1 MPVYIVDN
9 EEYDIPKSRVAEFEG
24 KAPNAK
30 VRYTVGEDVYDI
42 PIAAKSAFEDKYKDA
57 QPFSY
62 VDKYLND
69 AYAEREKLEKM
80 SHERRKQLQSPMS
93 GFVGGMAP
101 ISLGAM
107 SENSD
112 EELKKIYAA
121 SNANDKRIEQLEAVR
136 DGKTNN
142 FFRAFGNTI
151 TSPSVLTMGIS
162 DINDASAKMSL
173 AKDIENGEVSDT
185 DKELAYNL
193 VQQQNTA
200 ARYED
205 DMGWVYRA
213 GEITAHSIPFM
224 VQIGASGGFTGLT
237 KLGAEGAKKGLIR
250 KATGMIA
257 DDLIASATLA
267 NTLGAGGTVSN
278 ILDRKVG
285 RIQQRGDDYS
295 FVGGKDWA
303 EAIYKGEVS
312 SILEYYT
319 EKLGGHLEGVGG
331 KVIKGLDNIGLKKV
345 SKALAAVGNSK
356 VVKAFDKLGES
367 VGYNGYLGEVM
378 EEEANIVLNS
388 FFVGDNKYSDLVDGR
403 TQTDIWGGLLFSSGF
418 MELTP
423 RAIAGG
429 LKGATYLKLNHDVNK
444 SDRNAASLIGKDWD
458 ELRTKLEEA
467 SNDDIIDVL
476 GAEVIINENLTME
489 QKAAASQYV
498 GDLLKLRGFNTASMT
513 AESNEVGDAASDAFQ
528 EGYNTADAKAA
539 KTRLDEA
546 TARVREMYESEEGA
560 NEFLTRVRENPAA
573 SVELVMEEGGQERAQ
588 IVLDYINALWA
599 YDGMM
604 QRVAD
609 NADMATAQS
618 DAEVDKIAHKD
629 GYIQSGVYDGR
640 KVYVKGGNLD
650 MAVVVDAE
658 TGEVMTVATEK
669 VTDLTEQVPAKQEK
683 EQRAAKI
690 REQFAANL
698 NAQTSNYSVNEE
710 ITLNVNGEAV
720 PAMVTAITADGI
732 EVHTDVP
739 VNGANNNVFTAEQLD
754 GMVAKPVAEAP
765 VAENKMQ
772 QAGVELPDVPDYFR
786 LDGVQY
792 NVINRNDDGSID
804 AMADGKRVTLPAGQ
818 DYSKILPTDK
828 KGKVLFIELPVTTT
842 VEYFT
847 TRVGDAQA
855 RAELIDN
862 NRKAAEKELAKYDKR
877 PNAGTDPDAYASI
890 LNEWK
895 ASKEV
900 AQAKVDYWAEVA
912 RVNEEI
918 QRSDTREAM
927 SEDISVDMEQT
938 PEEFVAGVLGGIKI
952 TPESFKRETGLSNS
966 EQRSLVGYIADKSK
980 GGVSVERAAE
990 IILENFG
997 EELRGLGF
1005 SGDMQDMRDMII
1017 DILSNGN
1024 PRSFARRGKELRMQA
1039 QKEERL
1045 QQLESIAAA
1054 LNFDSAEEMAL
1065 WEETVIP
1072 GIIVQYQGFDEN
1084 EYYTTL
1090 ANENNNNDY
1099 DTTRA
1104 GQAIGNGSEILQGEQ
1119 PVDNGGNE
1127 PVGERNQGGEVQ
1139 HNVQGNG
1146 ENVAPQADEQV
1157 ADQSEDNLEMVK
1169 PVGISEQLPLQNG
1182 NNELT
1187 LQQENEQNNVNE
1199 INIPRGGQILESV
1212 PQGEHGE
1219 NAPQIGGMEET
1230 AARLGE
1236 RIEAD
1241 GGTPQGGLSRN
1252 VREIENRVTR
1262 EYAQENG
1269 LWIPFE
1275 DVFKLGRPSK
1285 SGNEHDTY
1293 VDTENRVIYKV
1304 NNRMNTPSIVDLLNR
1319 MALHNKYFPN
1329 SKYSLV
1335 GFTAISENGDV
1346 WPVFAQDYVPGA
1358 RVATNEEIDAYMG
1371 ALGFAPVGEGRYSNG
1386 EIVAK
1391 DLRPRN
1397 VLVDADG
1404 DVYVVD
1410 AEFEPAS
1417 AENAVGGSE
1426 MPNSQSRD
1434 ISSQVESLA
1443 AENPYDVPKSEEEK
1457 ETLRQRAN
1465 KWAKKVGVKVHII
1478 ESYDDVT
1485 NRRAR
1490 KAVLAERVSGWFSGG
1505 EVYIYMPHVENELD
1519 LDKTYIH
1526 EVVGHKGLKT
1536 LLGKDF
1542 DALCDAVWAMMS
1554 DAARAK
1560 YLDYIGAVDENGNL
1574 VENPSVEQMRE
1585 AADEYMAAIAEDVN
1599 LDKGVLQRI
1608 IDWFR
1613 SWFNHNFADDAKGI
1627 LNKETLTDE
1636 DIIDLVRLSYANLT
1650 DKAKAALSN
1659 KPAAAT
1665 SLGIVNA
1672 ETLQLTMNDGE
1683 FAELVKGENVEAM
1696 SAYLKEIDDALRVD
1710 DASPLAGE
1718 MVLREEYRKA
1728 VEQYGGKENIP
1739 VEVMRSLNER
1749 MKPYSELARGLFDRK
1764 YALQDR
1770 IRELEIAAEKATAV
1784 KEKEAKAENKNT
1796 AFGGFLADKT
1806 VLGANTAQKALN
1818 KKYKFD
1824 GKVMTVAEFVEDAVG
1839 RGDVKLSTFEEP
1851 KYKGASRAAWNRMDA
1866 KQQEA
1871 DAKNVKESGTK
1882 TIYTVNDHDLGKT
1895 AYEYAKFLQQRAE
1908 SKEQGGSGTMFSK
1921 KGENKKSPNSAAPGK
1936 PVNTTAKL
1944 DELFAKIDK
1953 LKQTYNSRISKKTRG
1968 FITDIARELN
1978 LTKDGPSH
1986 YRTFPT
1992 ALGDVTLRVSNH
2004 NSSLKEFELRNENEG
2019 VSIIISAKKNKK
2031 IDRTDST
2038 GKSHVDEFFYP
2049 KQSLERSQGRPLVQ
2063 ILESI
2068 EEFITTGVYVD
2079 KTGIAQPEDSNGF
2092 RFKKD
2097 DATLIGTHSLTEEK
2111 LRKAIKMGG
2120 LANPSTAIFEMGEEM
2135 PGDYGEITFVM
2146 PSSMV
2151 DKKTGRNTGAFAGD
2165 AWTPTYPQVE
2175 RQMGKRGAARAYED
2189 VRSVPKE
2196 MQKEVK
2202 MGIDSWLDGRDGAGM
2217 AYLFLQEEGLA
2228 PELSRVAQ
2236 KYSDE
2241 VRDRVSEIAQG
2252 EPFYRLSPEHKQKI
2266 VDLYIAQYYN
2276 GDRAY
2281 YEGYLKEKIDNLQ
2294 AKIAVG
2300 NVPSLIK
2307 KRVLEDI
2314 AAINEYGYNYEAVS
2328 DFLNKVQRDI
2338 NHSGGVNDMATT
2350 QEAARIIRENGL
2362 EKEFQKWK
2370 EDLIDR
2376 YEIKEVI
2383 FKGFTPTGNRKYVP
2397 HTLEN
2402 VSKDMKEQGRN
2413 GAVGLNA
2420 TFNKFAA
2427 GLLKPLGSLDA
2438 IRKHKGNLKTTHA
2451 ETEAFRDKWSE
2462 VYYNLAEKL
2471 QPNAKGY
2478 EDYGL
2483 DRVAEAAKKKDPKAF
2498 IKSEYGIEL
2507 SEADEKAL
2515 KDMVWAIQNE
2525 YPVMYFETKFERPVY
2540 LDEFAGVAVPENVGE
2555 DIVEALNNAGVKIET
2570 YEPGNEKA
2578 RMDAV
2583 KRLSEDDDIRFRK
2596 DSERRKELELQEGKI
2611 KMSEKQRAKAEE
2623 VLKALEEAGHKDLHI
2638 SSSIT
2643 DWGVSTYIQ
2652 GDYGTLL
2659 RDMKLRISDHST
2671 TSVARMGEYNY
2682 SYDTPVSDIVEYV
2695 NKVRAVKEAQQI
2707 LLDNELAKEKERI
2720 AMLEEKW
2727 ERIKHFFDGLRF
2739 YKTPRSY
2746 KHFDEFASDK
2756 SKSNILQTDL
2766 GDGAF
2771 AYEYSAPQN
2780 GYGEKRPSFD
2790 YIDAFN
2796 EEQAEVETTRLR
2808 KNGNGK
2814 KETAPETASVQEEH
2828 QPTVVSSADGAKVLK
2843 DLDSAIK
2850 EYENKS
2856 GYPKTLLGDIA
2867 KLLNAKKHGSNSQY
2881 ATFEAMN
2888 GRVFTIRLANHNATV
2903 STFDNHNEDEGIS
2916 IVVTAQEND
2925 GITNDGKAHVVEF
2938 FYDAIKLRKAD
2949 GKPLVEILKSIK
2961 QALYSGEY
2969 KDNTGLAN
2977 VQEVNSS
2984 TAQEDGTRFR
2994 KPTARDIYDEK
3005 VNRIVK
3011 ANKNKVKTAAN
3022 MAYEA
3027 YVDSME
3033 SLKVLQDAIAEE
3045 RGRAIQ
3051 SNEDAYTEEN
3061 HLSSK
3066 NKIEMEAFQRDYG
3079 KPLQVAIAKLGEKG
3093 ASLKDVT
3100 DYLIAKHGL
3109 ERNIVF
3115 SKRDAEKDG
3124 GTWDGTIKDYSGL
3137 TELTGK
3143 QANFTAAAEKMVADF
3158 EKKYSTNELWKAV
3171 NAATKWT
3178 WQKEYEAGMLTK
3190 EQYELDKRFQYY
3202 VPLRGWNVQ
3211 EASDVYEYS
3220 TSSARILP
3228 PANKKAYGRKS
3239 VADSPVAHI
3248 FYMAQSAVVR
3258 GNKNLMKQKVLNL
3271 AENSNS
3277 PLLKVHRMWYER
3289 TANGWAPVFPQI
3301 PQGATAQ
3308 EINDITAAFEAD
3320 MKAKKDADLARQDKT
3335 GLEIGMPITKPEAME
3350 HVVRVMR
3357 AGREYVIYVN
3367 GNPRA
3372 AMAVNGKT
3380 NPEGEKN
3387 KYIQAISGVNRWMA
3401 QAFTSLNPAFT
3412 VVNLSRDVLWGWTSV
3427 VVKEDWE
3434 YAKKYRAV
3442 ITELLMKAQMPQL
3455 LKKWENGTLDRN
3467 IPIERDFEDFL
3478 RNGGET
3484 GFTQL
3489 LGVEDYKKNTERFLK
3504 EAAGEKTALIKK
3516 GLRAVGDGIE
3526 FANRSIEDTVRFAV
3540 FRASR
3545 MSGRDMMRS
3554 IHDAKEITVNFN
3566 KKGSGGMGAAEMNT
3580 LYLFFN
3586 AAVQSTANFGRMMKK
3601 HPKKTIAALGVYG
3614 MAGFLAPTLAALSA
3628 ALFGDDDDEY
3638 WDLPE
3643 WTRRNNICLR
3653 TPWFWVTIPLPHE
3666 LRPFYG
3672 LGELAASWMY
3682 GKEELGDAI
3691 KKAALGFTDMLPLD
3705 FTGSGGDLV
3714 INLAPTAL
3722 QPVFQLKENVDYF
3735 GVPIYKDTPYNE
3747 SAPEWKR
3754 VYKGTSQWLVD
3765 GTKWLSDARGGH
3777 LAKGGVIDFN
3787 PAMIEFVFESYTGG
3801 LGKTLNRMAKT
3812 TEMLWNEDIREM
3824 RNVPVFSSF
3833 LYTGGERTKNSRMK
3847 RVYHDLVEEFKGYNY
3862 INTELRKEYRN
3873 NPIEAAKLYS
3883 EFAASPEYKKWQIIK
3898 AYKKHIDKIEKAIR
3912 ERTDLPPEK
3921 LQFLEDRALELKTK
3935 LYEAVEEIENK

>member
-1 MPVYIVDN
+1 MNDEI
-9 EEYDIPKSRVAEFEG
+9 G
-24 KAPNAK
+24 KLYSALTKKGYRADEI
-30 VRYTVGEDVYDI
+30 GDE
-42 PIAAKSAFEDKYKDA
+42 SAFRSAMRNKENRKELYDWISARGDFGIGDYATYETRLTGQDHATTPLKPIEEDTEDKPTMMGMF
-57 QPFSY
+57 Q
-62 VDKYLND
+62 
-69 AYAEREKLEKM
+69 M
-80 SHERRKQLQSPMS
+80 
-93 GFVGGMAP
+93 GMAP
-101 ISLGAM
+101 ISMNQAAGATKGLM
-107 SENSD
+107 KDKSD
-112 EELKKIYAA
+112 EKYATGLYEGVKQGA
-121 SNANDKRIEQLEAVR
+121 ESLYQGNK
-136 DGKTNN
+136 
-142 FFRAFGNTI
+142 FFAG
-151 TSPSVLTMGIS
+151 
-162 DINDASAKMSL
+162 
-173 AKDIENGEVSDT
+173 
-185 DKELAYNL
+185 ELANAY
-193 VQQQNTA
+193 
-200 ARYED
+200 
-205 DMGWVYRA
+205 
-213 GEITAHSIPFM
+213 
-224 VQIGASGGFTGLT
+224 SGGSED
-237 KLGAEGAKKGLIR
+237 A
-250 KATGMIA
+250 
-257 DDLIASATLA
+257 
-267 NTLGAGGTVSN
+267 
-278 ILDRKVG
+278 
-285 RIQQRGDDYS
+285 QR
-295 FVGGKDWA
+295 A
-303 EAIYKGEVS
+303 
-312 SILEYYT
+312 L
-319 EKLGGHLEGVGG
+319 EKLGRGDVGEDKGTPWWKVAGREVVENVPGIGNFAKVVNTVADIADIDIIPEFNEEKRADKIARKALEEAEGDRTRAMQILRDKAVAESWGDRAKREAADALAELKPTKGAAAWIGNLLPQMVGTG
-331 KVIKGLDNIGLKKV
+331 AAIAAGTVNPALGMAVGYANMGMLTGSTMGSSMQQAREAGASNEQVWAAGLADGAIELITEKIPFDVYTKKIFGRAKQQITKEMMSSVVDNPAAKEELQKLVKAANKELGGSLI
-345 SKALAAVGNSK
+345 SKARVQ
-356 VVKAFDKLGES
+356 D
-367 VGYNGYLGEVM
+367 YLGEVLA
-378 EEEANIVLNS
+378 EGGSELAAGAL
-388 FFVGDNKYSDLVDGR
+388 
-403 TQTDIWGGLLFSSGF
+403 QTITPIIYQNPEDYPTLTEIIKNGVEGAAAGLF
-418 MELTP
+418 M
-423 RAIAGG
+423 
-429 LKGATYLKLNHDVNK
+429 GA
-444 SDRNAASLIGKDWD
+444 
-458 ELRTKLEEA
+458 
-467 SNDDIIDVL
+467 VL
-476 GAEVIINENLTME
+476 GGAGSSIEYNANRNRRKKQGFVRVAEVTMPDS
-489 QKAAASQYV
+489 KAPTFAEIVGVDDKNKTYAALIDGVVETIPQ
-498 GDLLKLRGFNTASMT
+498 ASVDKYHDFT
-513 AESNEVGDAASDAFQ
+513 FEEFDSAAIDMMQSRAYN

-560 NEFLTRVRENPAA
+560 DEFLSRVRENPAA

-588 IVLDYINALWA
+588 IVLDYINAQWA

-690 REQFAANL
+690 REQFAAN
-698 NAQTSNYSVNEE
+698 
-710 ITLNVNGEAV
+710 
-720 PAMVTAITADGI
+720 
-732 EVHTDVP
+732 
-739 VNGANNNVFTAEQLD
+739 
-754 GMVAKPVAEAP
+754 
-765 VAENKMQ
+765 AENKMQ
-772 QAGVELPDVPDYFR
+772 QAEVGQPVEKVELPDVPDYFR
-786 LDGVQY
+786 LDGIQY

-804 AMADGKRVTLPAGQ
+804 AMADGKRVKLPAGQ

-828 KGKVLFIELPVTTT
+828 KGTVLFTELPVTTT

-912 RVNEEI
+912 RVNEEV
-918 QRSDTREAM
+918 QRSDIREAM
-927 SEDISVDMEQT
+927 NEEVAVDVEQT
-938 PEEFVAGVLGGIKI
+938 PDEFVAGVLGGIKI

-990 IILENFG
+990 LIVENYG
-997 EELRGLGF
+997 DELAGLGF
-1005 SGDMQDMRDMII
+1005 NGDVQEVRDIII

-1024 PRSFARRGKELRMQA
+1024 PRSFARRGKELRVQA

-1054 LNFDSAEEMAL
+1054 LNFGSADEMAL

-1099 DTTRA
+1099 DTTGA
-1104 GQAIGNGSEILQGEQ
+1104 GQAAGIGSEILQGEQ
-1119 PVDNGGNE
+1119 FIDNGGEQN
-1127 PVGERNQGGEVQ
+1127 VGERNQGGEVQ

-1157 ADQSEDNLEMVK
+1157 ADQSEDNLEMVE

-1212 PQGEHGE
+1212 PQGEHG
-1219 NAPQIGGMEET
+1219 AQTPQIGGMEET

-1269 LWIPFE
+1269 LWIPFN

-1319 MALHNKYFPN
+1319 MALHNKYFPE

-1410 AEFEPAS
+1410 AEFEPAA

-1426 MPNSQSRD
+1426 MPNIQSRD
-1434 ISSQVESLA
+1434 NVSQVEVV
-1443 AENPYDVPKSEEEK
+1443 AEENKHDVPKSEEEK
-1457 ETLRQRAN
+1457 ETIRQRAN
-1465 KWAKKVGVKVHII
+1465 KWAKKVGVKAHII
-1478 ESYDDVT
+1478 ESYDDVASEQ
-1485 NRRAR
+1485 AR
-1490 KAVLAERVSGWFSGG
+1490 EAIKQQRVPGWFSKG
-1505 EVYIYMPHVENELD
+1505 EVYIYMLHVVDEID

-1554 DAARAK
+1554 SEARNE
-1560 YLDYIGAVDENGNL
+1560 YLEYVGAVDENGNVL
-1574 VENPSVEQMRE
+1574 ENPAQWQMRA

-1599 LDKGVLQRI
+1599 LDKNKGIWQTI
-1608 IDWFR
+1608 ADWFR
-1613 SWFNHNFADDAKGI
+1613 SWFNHNFADDAKRI
-1627 LNKETLTDE
+1627 LNKEMLTDE
-1636 DIIDLVRLSYANLT
+1636 DIIDLVKLSYAN
-1650 DKAKAALSN
+1650 
-1659 KPAAAT
+1659 
-1665 SLGIVNA
+1665 
-1672 ETLQLTMNDGE
+1672 
-1683 FAELVKGENVEAM
+1683 
-1696 SAYLKEIDDALRVD
+1696 
-1710 DASPLAGE
+1710 
-1718 MVLREEYRKA
+1718 
-1728 VEQYGGKENIP
+1728 
-1739 VEVMRSLNER
+1739 
-1749 MKPYSELARGLFDRK
+1749 
-1764 YALQDR
+1764 
-1770 IRELEIAAEKATAV
+1770 
-1784 KEKEAKAENKNT
+1784 
-1796 AFGGFLADKT
+1796 
-1806 VLGANTAQKALN
+1806 
-1818 KKYKFD
+1818 
-1824 GKVMTVAEFVEDAVG
+1824 
-1839 RGDVKLSTFEEP
+1839 
-1851 KYKGASRAAWNRMDA
+1851 
-1866 KQQEA
+1866 
-1871 DAKNVKESGTK
+1871 
-1882 TIYTVNDHDLGKT
+1882 
-1895 AYEYAKFLQQRAE
+1895 LQQRAE
-1908 SKEQGGSGTMFSK
+1908 SNEQGGSGTMFSK

-1953 LKQTYNSRISKKTRG
+1953 LKQTYNSRTSKKTRG
-1968 FITDIARELN
+1968 FITDIARELG

-1992 ALGDVTLRVSNH
+1992 ALGEVTLRVSNH
-2004 NSSLKEFELRNENEG
+2004 NSSLKEFELRNEDEG

-2068 EEFITTGVYVD
+2068 EEFLTTGVYVD
-2079 KTGIAQPEDSNGF
+2079 KTGIAQPEDSNGI

-2151 DKKTGRNTGAFAGD
+2151 DKKTGKNTGAFAGD

-2202 MGIDSWLDGRDGAGM
+2202 MGLDSWLDGRDGADL
-2217 AYLFLQEEGLA
+2217 AYMFLQEEGLA

-2252 EPFYRLSPEHKQKI
+2252 EPFYRLSPEQKQKI

-2294 AKIAVG
+2294 AKIAEG

-2596 DSERRKELELQEGKI
+2596 DSERRKELELREAKI
-2611 KMSEKQRAKAEE
+2611 KMSERQRAKAEE

-2707 LLDNELAKEKERI
+2707 LFDNERAKAKERI

-2739 YKTPRSY
+2739 YKTPRTY

-2780 GYGEKRPSFD
+2780 GYGVKKPSFD

-2808 KNGNGK
+2808 MGSRVDARMAEVASHFDGKELSPEKRAVVDVFGGKADNLTINVKTKDGNEKKIVMRQGNEMGAGAKHSLFRHYGMNNGAITADDILLIPEIVANGERTESGKKIVYKYSIDSVEYTVITENNKGREEFANFYTNRKASPSARKTRSEEARASNGN
-2814 KETAPETASVQEEH
+2814 ASEDKG
-2828 QPTVVSSADGAKVLK
+2828 SDNS
-2843 DLDSAIK
+2843 
-2850 EYENKS
+2850 
-2856 GYPKTLLGDIA
+2856 
-2867 KLLNAKKHGSNSQY
+2867 LN
-2881 ATFEAMN
+2881 T
-2888 GRVFTIRLANHNATV
+2888 
-2903 STFDNHNEDEGIS
+2903 
-2916 IVVTAQEND
+2916 
-2925 GITNDGKAHVVEF
+2925 
-2938 FYDAIKLRKAD
+2938 
-2949 GKPLVEILKSIK
+2949 
-2961 QALYSGEY
+2961 
-2969 KDNTGLAN
+2969 
-2977 VQEVNSS
+2977 
-2984 TAQEDGTRFR
+2984 QEDGTRLR
-2994 KPTARDIYDEK
+2994 KVREELEFNDEENKSLTLKDKILQGMFEASAKNKEDFALRMSALNSFAKELARALKSVRLQRIVSAQKKYDRSTVDTLVKLAKMYFKNAQLLGEVSANDVSLVLGALNRAVGKDDISNEASRLVEILVDAHTRELKALLDKAEK
-3005 VNRIVK
+3005 VK
-3011 ANKNKVKTAAN
+3011 ASKINASGVEVQGTLDKYGQITINMYKDAASWEQKDLEQEIAKIEN
-3022 MAYEA
+3022 
-3027 YVDSME
+3027 D
-3033 SLKVLQDAIAEE
+3033 IAE
-3045 RGRAIQ
+3045 
-3051 SNEDAYTEEN
+3051 S
-3061 HLSSK
+3061 
-3066 NKIEMEAFQRDYG
+3066 
-3079 KPLQVAIAKLGEKG
+3079 
-3093 ASLKDVT
+3093 
-3100 DYLIAKHGL
+3100 
-3109 ERNIVF
+3109 
-3115 SKRDAEKDG
+3115 
-3124 GTWDGTIKDYSGL
+3124 
-3137 TELTGK
+3137 
-3143 QANFTAAAEKMVADF
+3143 
-3158 EKKYSTNELWKAV
+3158 
-3171 NAATKWT
+3171 
-3178 WQKEYEAGMLTK
+3178 
-3190 EQYELDKRFQYY
+3190 
-3202 VPLRGWNVQ
+3202 
-3211 EASDVYEYS
+3211 
-3220 TSSARILP
+3220 
-3228 PANKKAYGRKS
+3228 
-3239 VADSPVAHI
+3239 
-3248 FYMAQSAVVR
+3248 
-3258 GNKNLMKQKVLNL
+3258 
-3271 AENSNS
+3271 
-3277 PLLKVHRMWYER
+3277 
-3289 TANGWAPVFPQI
+3289 
-3301 PQGATAQ
+3301 
-3308 EINDITAAFEAD
+3308 
-3320 MKAKKDADLARQDKT
+3320 
-3335 GLEIGMPITKPEAME
+3335 
-3350 HVVRVMR
+3350 
-3357 AGREYVIYVN
+3357 
-3367 GNPRA
+3367 
-3372 AMAVNGKT
+3372 
-3380 NPEGEKN
+3380 EGEKQ
-3387 KYIQAISGVNRWMA
+3387 KELTAELEGLSL
-3401 QAFTSLNPAFT
+3401 AFAYK
-3412 VVNLSRDVLWGWTSV
+3412 SV
-3427 VVKEDWE
+3427 VEAENDVKN
-3434 YAKKYRAV
+3434 
-3442 ITELLMKAQMPQL
+3442 
-3455 LKKWENGTLDRN
+3455 LK
-3467 IPIERDFEDFL
+3467 
-3478 RNGGET
+3478 
-3484 GFTQL
+3484 
-3489 LGVEDYKKNTERFLK
+3489 
-3504 EAAGEKTALIKK
+3504 
-3516 GLRAVGDGIE
+3516 
-3526 FANRSIEDTVRFAV
+3526 
-3540 FRASR
+3540 
-3545 MSGRDMMRS
+3545 
-3554 IHDAKEITVNFN
+3554 
-3566 KKGSGGMGAAEMNT
+3566 
-3580 LYLFFN
+3580 
-3586 AAVQSTANFGRMMKK
+3586 
-3601 HPKKTIAALGVYG
+3601 
-3614 MAGFLAPTLAALSA
+3614 
-3628 ALFGDDDDEY
+3628 
-3638 WDLPE
+3638 
-3643 WTRRNNICLR
+3643 
-3653 TPWFWVTIPLPHE
+3653 
-3666 LRPFYG
+3666 
-3672 LGELAASWMY
+3672 
-3682 GKEELGDAI
+3682 
-3691 KKAALGFTDMLPLD
+3691 
-3705 FTGSGGDLV
+3705 
-3714 INLAPTAL
+3714 
-3722 QPVFQLKENVDYF
+3722 
-3735 GVPIYKDTPYNE
+3735 
-3747 SAPEWKR
+3747 
-3754 VYKGTSQWLVD
+3754 
-3765 GTKWLSDARGGH
+3765 
-3777 LAKGGVIDFN
+3777 
-3787 PAMIEFVFESYTGG
+3787 
-3801 LGKTLNRMAKT
+3801 
-3812 TEMLWNEDIREM
+3812 REM
-3824 RNVPVFSSF
+3824 RNGEAEMRANGADSKAVNEYKQATFDSIVEGKLDVAMAYQDLIRRFSQGVSKSSTRAKAFAQQQIDHVREIQHNANSDMEGISASAQGEKPKAWNNPIIRGMLSPMLTLQGFFKKFGEKAVDGKGYLYNRFMPMFTKANDQEYKGKVAARAKIAAKLQEIYGKQMSMNDLLDEASKPGVTISYSEGGKILNAELTQGQMMYIYMVNKMADGEMKLRRMNITDDVVEGIKAKIDDRLVQLADWVQDELLSNLRVKYNAVYEKMFGAPMAQIEQYFPIKIRKEAIGEKTDVGQPDMESKPSTITGSIIKRTKNAAAVDLSADATMVLLEHIDNMEHWAAFAEFNRDINTLLNYRHFQNQVKNMSTVRYGSGIELWKNFSDAVLVAVGTYRTKEGALDKAVMNFAKGVTRSKIAFRLYTAIKQILSAPAFWSEAGFDELKYSYTHPQETWEWAKKELPGFAERWEGRRAGSEKLLDRETDWKLWHSRFVENVSYYGMTPNAAVDAMTVALGSRAVYLTKYKIYKEAGYSEQRAKEKALQAAAESYNETQQSSLGAYMSPVQQSSSATAAIFTTFMNSNFAYNRKFAQAIANLTRRIKGGKSKMIEFRAKELVRDGLGAEEAKRLATKEYNKSILRDSADVALFGFGLQLLWEFGGMLIYLLGGDDEEEKKELLTEAMVRALASPINAVPFGQLATNAATAAILDDWKKMRIPQLVAVSDMQNIANLMEYDAVRGATELLNMFVAAGVGVDPKTFTDVYAAVADVEDLSPEELGLFALRIINAPQSQLEKLTVDKAIAESGKEMLDITRRYVEYRKKKMTPITQF
-3833 LYTGGERTKNSRMK
+3833 LYTEEEEAKAEKRSVNRFNKMVEERMEN
-3847 RVYHDLVEEFKGYNY
+3847 LVEEDTAFKLYYNAAPDNVKGKLSKMREKYFAVKNGESKANFEKADAVDAAAEILFNGNPYNTIYFDNATPDDIDNQSIIKMEWVKYKKYNDEFRKLKDADKKVFIEKYRQELQRYKRLDEFWSAISKGMRNMEKNPSKAKEIMQRVRLLNANAIKY
-3862 INTELRKEYRN
+3862 IN
-3873 NPIEAAKLYS
+3873 S
-3883 EFAASPEYKKWQIIK
+3883 
-3898 AYKKHIDKIEKAIR
+3898 
-3912 ERTDLPPEK
+3912 
-3921 LQFLEDRALELKTK
+3921 
-3935 LYEAVEEIENK
+3935 YE